1 MTRRPGPAKVPEKR
15 ENMNVN
21 IKAVLKREREVKSIK
36 ELTNEELLIL
46 KELGEKGYI
55 RRFTTAAHM
64 AERKE
69 RNI

>member
-1 MTRRPGPAKVPEKR
+1 
-15 ENMNVN
+15 MNEN